1 MKILVTGGSG
11 FIGGHLVER
20 LIKEGHDVYI
30 FDIDYPKYPLE
41 GFKNTNFILGST
53 LMIGELLR
61 ATRTMDVVFHLAALA
76 NTSLC
81 AESFS
86 NAIRFN
92 CVGTAYAL
100 EACKENNVRLFVNAS
115 SSLVSEK
122 LFSPKEIDTPLINL
136 NENGH
141 IYSTSKLCSEMIC
154 KDFFNMYQLPY
165 MNLRFGICYGPRM
178 TPGVLVQNFITN
190 VLDDAPMKIEG
201 TGRQWRY
208 YMYISDLI
216 DGCIQALNRGIPD
229 HTYNLVPDWKTSIYE
244 VALTIKELIGGD
256 IEYTQGREV
265 DFRCKELIPS
275 DELGW
280 IAETSLESG
289 LMPTIDWYQE
299 LEEFK
304 WENYN

>member
-30 FDIDYPKYPLE
+30 FDIDYPEYPLE

-53 LMIGELLR
+53 LMLGELIR
-61 ATRTMDVVFHLAALA
+61 ATKGMDVVFHLAAMA

-86 NAIRFN
+86 NAVRFN
-92 CVGTAYAL
+92 CVGTAHTL
-100 EACKENNVRLFVNAS
+100 EACKENDVRLVVNAS

-122 LFSPKEIDTPLINL
+122 LFSPKEIGAPLINL
-136 NENGH
+136 NEDGH
-141 IYSTSKLCSEMIC
+141 IYSTTKLCSEMIC

-165 MNLRFGICYGPRM
+165 INLRFGICYGPRM
-178 TPGVLVQNFITN
+178 TPGVLMYKFITN
-190 VLDDAPMKIEG
+190 VLEGRPMKIEG
-201 TGRQWRY
+201 TGRQWRP
-208 YMYISDLI
+208 YMYITDLI
-216 DGCIQALNRGIPD
+216 EGCIQALNRGVPD
-229 HTYNLVPDWKTSIYE
+229 LTYNLVPNWKTSVYE
-244 VALTIKELIGGD
+244 VALIIQELIGGE
-256 IEYTQGREV
+256 IEYTQGRKV

-275 DELGW
+275 YELEW
-280 IAETSLESG
+280 IPKISIVEG

-299 LEEFK
+299 QGVG
-304 WENYN
+304 Y